1 MEVQDTKQIAGNRFL
16 RLFER
21 TFSHKGHSGKW
32 LFASRDENPPEHK
45 DKKPDA
51 VIVVAVKTDEDRP
64 KIVLTS
70 EYRVPILAREIS
82 FPAGLID
89 AADYEGAAS
98 IQEAAKKA
106 AIREC
111 WEETNLTFT
120 PMSVSPPNLYASA
133 GMTNESAIFVMGTA
147 TGEPSNKNSEK
158 SEDIQVIILD
168 EQQIGLL
175 LEGKDRFY
183 DHALSVRAWMMLL
196 PVIQFSGLRRLIQS

>member
-21 TFSHKGHSGKW
+21 TFSHKGHNGKW
-32 LFASRDENPPEHK
+32 LFASRDENPPSHK

-51 VIVVAVKTDEDRP
+51 VIVVAVKTDEDKP

-89 AADYEGAAS
+89 PADYEGAAS
-98 IQEAAKKA
+98 IQDAAKKA

-120 PMSVSPPNLYASA
+120 PDSVSPPNLYASA

-158 SEDIQVIILD
+158 SEDIEVLVLSKD
-168 EQQIGLL
+168 QIELL

-183 DHALSVRAWMMLL
+183 DHALSVRAWMMLRPIL
-196 PVIQFSGLRRLIQS
+196 LHNSLFGIIG